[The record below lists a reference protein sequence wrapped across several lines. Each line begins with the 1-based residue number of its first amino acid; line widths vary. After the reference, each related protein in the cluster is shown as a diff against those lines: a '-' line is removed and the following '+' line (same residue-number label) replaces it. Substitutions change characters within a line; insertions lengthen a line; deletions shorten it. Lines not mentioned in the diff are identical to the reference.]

1 MFGQHHRLAE
11 DFPEYKQR
19 IHELKISNKHFAE
32 LFEQYNQLDNEIYRI
47 TEEIETPSDQYTES
61 LKKKRLSL
69 KDQLYD
75 MLAKA

>member
-47 TEEIETPSDQYTES
+47 TEEIETPSDHYTEA

-69 KDQLYD
+69 KDQLYG